1 MIKIENQGSTEIIVT
16 VEYEEIETH
25 SVPAGAF
32 INLKEGFKNIGILQ
46 LSE

>member
-1 MIKIENQGSTEIIVT
+1 MIKIENQGNTELIVT
-16 VEYEEIETH
+16 VEYDEVETH

-32 INLKEGFKNIGILQ
+32 ISLKEGYKNINIVK